1 MLSVFVIR
9 KIIIKKDDLYGDFP
23 GIFQRLRFRAS
34 TAGGVGSIP
43 GQGTK
48 ILQVMWRGQKKKKKE
63 DISGLSEETQMIG
76 VSVLCQM
83 QSVLKAVKFD
93 TCFRKILCVSVHW
106 TPTKC
111 CWRMET
117 EPPLEFLGLSHAQSS
132 RNSPAGGS
140 PGQLS
145 TQRARSQ
152 WELTAS
158 SHSPR
163 RWVWPFHR

>member
-1 MLSVFVIR
+1 MV
-9 KIIIKKDDLYGDFP
+9 
-23 GIFQRLRFRAS
+23 
-34 TAGGVGSIP
+34 
-43 GQGTK
+43 
-48 ILQVMWRGQKKKKKE
+48 KKKKKE

-132 RNSPAGGS
+132 RNSPAGGV
-140 PGQLS
+140 PWAAEHPKGPQPMGAHCIL
-145 TQRARSQ
+145 TQPQKMGMAISQ
-152 WELTAS
+152 M
-158 SHSPR
+158 R
-163 RWVWPFHR
+163 RLRPTQGHMAVSGEP